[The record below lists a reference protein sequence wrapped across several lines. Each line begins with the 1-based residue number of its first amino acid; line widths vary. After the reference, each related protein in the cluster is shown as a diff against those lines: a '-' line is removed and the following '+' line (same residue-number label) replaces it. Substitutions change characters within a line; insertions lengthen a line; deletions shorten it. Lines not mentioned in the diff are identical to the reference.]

1 MEVHTVEIPSTPIN
15 LKDSVP
21 SIMVHLARKVKCM
34 SYTHNQVIGQGERK
48 LIFIFMYTQTKT
60 KISAEIILHVREG
73 IMNVSKLLH
82 TVLFRRT

>member
-1 MEVHTVEIPSTPIN
+1 MEVHTVKIPSTPIN

-48 LIFIFMYTQTKT
+48 LIFIFMHTQTNT
-60 KISAEIILHVREG
+60 KNKLMKS
-73 IMNVSKLLH
+73 NVASSKA
-82 TVLFRRT
+82 F